1 MVVKGNRYLPR
12 VLREG
17 FNGFA
22 QCLVGCELLLEGTAL
37 VVVATDDLDFEVG
50 LYVLTEASQVG
61 SEVVG
66 LELGLEGIELG
77 TCLLVA
83 SLEAGKLSQLCQR
96 GGGAGAAGGDLRPRN
111 LAHAAPGGAHLAEK
125 AAGPFDPLWRHC
137 R

>member
-22 QCLVGCELLLEGTAL
+22 QCFVRCELLLEGTAL

-61 SEVVG
+61 GEVVG

-96 GGGAGAAGGDLRPRN
+96 GGGAAVVGEVAGSHGLLEVGIVGIGDMELSGLGN
-111 LAHAAPGGAHLAEK
+111 
-125 AAGPFDPLWRHC
+125 
-137 R
+137 